1 MRLRESKR
9 WIDNAS
15 YETLL
20 KRWRFAKSGDD
31 MFQGDIGK
39 YYSDAMQ
46 EKKDDLPHKEQV
58 EISKRIGWG

>member
-1 MRLRESKR
+1 
-9 WIDNAS
+9 
-15 YETLL
+15 
-20 KRWRFAKSGDD
+20 